1 MRAWLKRPEL
11 AFATR
16 FVAVSV
22 PLSALYAYPRGD
34 GAVHAAIHDYL
45 ALYARVAG
53 AVIAWFDPSARVVD
67 TQIFGRFALS
77 IVMNCDAMDVQ
88 ILLFSAIL
96 ALPVR
101 LGLRLLGGV
110 VGFLLVS
117 LANVT
122 RIVSLYFIGVHA
134 PSEFEPAHRE
144 WWPLALVLWAL
155 GAFLMF
161 VRRTRDAAAA
171 SSLRKLP

>member
-1 MRAWLKRPEL
+1 MRAWPKRPEV
-11 AFATR
+11 AFAAR
-16 FVAVSV
+16 FLAVSV
-22 PLSALYAYPRGD
+22 PLSVLYAYPRGD
-34 GAVHAAIHDYL
+34 GALHAAIHAYL

-53 AVIAWFDPSARVVD
+53 AAIGWFDPSVRVVD
-67 TQIFGRFALS
+67 TQILGQYALQ
-77 IVMNCDAMDVQ
+77 IVKNCDAMDLQ
-88 ILLFSAIL
+88 ILLLSAIF

-101 LGLRLLGGV
+101 LGWRVIGSAAGFMLL
-110 VGFLLVS
+110 S
-117 LANVT
+117 LGNVT

-134 PSEFEPAHRE
+134 PSEFELAHRE

-161 VRRTRDAAAA
+161 VRLTREAAAA